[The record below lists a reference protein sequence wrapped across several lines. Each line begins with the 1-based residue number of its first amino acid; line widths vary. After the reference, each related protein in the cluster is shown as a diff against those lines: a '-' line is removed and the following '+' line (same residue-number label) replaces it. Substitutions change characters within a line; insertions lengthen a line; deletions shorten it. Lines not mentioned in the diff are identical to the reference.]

1 MSSATGV
8 TRRVEPLPLAG
19 AEMHPL
25 RDVWGNTL
33 VELAADYP
41 DLVVLDGDLAN
52 STRADIF
59 AAAAPD
65 RFFEMGIAEQNM
77 VGVAAGL
84 ATMGYVPWLSTF
96 AAFMAN
102 RATDQVR
109 IVVAQPH
116 LNVKMCGAYSG
127 ILTGKTGKTHQSVE
141 DIAIFRAM
149 PGVVTL
155 APADAVEMRAA
166 MRAMMETPGPMYLRV
181 TRDPS
186 PTIFPEDYSFTIGQG
201 VLLREGNDL
210 GLISTGVQTVRVLEA
225 AALLAAQGIAASVLH
240 LPTIKPIDAEAIVAL
255 ATRTGCILT
264 SEDHS
269 IIGGLGSAV
278 AEVLGQRQPT
288 RMMINGLPDVYG
300 ESAPND
306 YLLEKYGISAS
317 RVAEAARRVLG

>member
-1 MSSATGV
+1 MTSSGATR
-8 TRRVEPLPLAG
+8 TMRSQRVEPLPLSG
-19 AEMHPL
+19 AEQQAL
-25 RDVWGNTL
+25 REVWGQTL

-41 DLVVLDGDLAN
+41 ELVVLDGDLAN

-59 AAAAPD
+59 AAAVPD

-77 VGVAAGL
+77 VGVAAGM
-84 ATMGYVPWLSTF
+84 ATLGFVPWLSTF

-116 LNVKMCGAYSG
+116 LNVKMSGGYTG

-155 APADAVEMRAA
+155 APADGVELRSA

-181 TRDPS
+181 TRDPW
-186 PTIFPEDYSFTIGQG
+186 PVIFPDDYTFQIGPG
-201 VLLREGNDL
+201 VLLRDGD
-210 GLISTGVQTVRVLEA
+210 
-225 AALLAAQGIAASVLH
+225 
-240 LPTIKPIDAEAIVAL
+240 AIVAL
-255 ATRTGCILT
+255 AERTGRIVT
-264 SEDHS
+264 AEDHS

-278 AEVLGQRQPT
+278 AEVLGERRPT
-288 RMMINGLPDVYG
+288 PIRRIGLRDVYG

-306 YLLEKYGISAS
+306 YLLEAYGISAGH
-317 RVAEAARRVLG
+317 VAAAAREMIQEV